1 MQNRHTNSDRRSGK
15 RVAACLPVKVRTSSA
30 QSDLTGETRDVSNN
44 GVFFYT
50 NSQMAVGSEVELVL
64 ILPPELTSGE
74 KSWVCC
80 HARVVRVEQG
90 SGNTFGLAAEIKRMD
105 VLPEITP

>member
-1 MQNRHTNSDRRSGK
+1 MQNMNANGDRRSSK
-15 RVAACLPVKVRTSSA
+15 RVAARQPAKVQASSGRA
-30 QSDLTGETRDVSNN
+30 EITAEIRDVSTN

-50 NSQMAVGSEVELVL
+50 DSRIAVGSEVEMVL
-64 ILPPELTSGE
+64 ILPPELTSGA

-90 SGNTFGLAAEIKRMD
+90 SGNTFGLAAEIQRVD
-105 VLPEITP
+105 VLPEIAR